1 MQAMLQKMNAV
12 PGVIGTMLC
21 DPAGSLLAE
30 AFPPTFDR
38 GRLRSVAAI
47 LAERTAA
54 LETVLGQAGTV
65 DLRFGTARVVVKAGD
80 GVRLVFLCHPSTN
93 LSLLGLSAA
102 GVLHHMATSASTPG
116 PAAAAST
123 GKLFQTLQ
131 RINALIERAGGNPY
145 KLRGRIAL
153 QADLPLELIEPST
166 PDDPAQLERLRAA
179 AQDVLGQEI

>member
-38 GRLRSVAAI
+38 ARLRSVASV

-65 DLRFGTARVVVKAGD
+65 DLRFGTARVVVKAAD

-93 LSLLGLSAA
+93 LSLLGLSATGA
-102 GVLHHMATSASTPG
+102 LRCLAPSTPAPQ
-116 PAAAAST
+116 PAAAAPA

-145 KLRGRIAL
+145 KLRGRIAM
-153 QADLPLELIEPST
+153 QSGLPLELIEPST

-179 AQDVLGQEI
+179 ALDVLGQAV